1 MNNQPNLASRMGR
14 STRARAFNPTRISG
28 LTARQKLWLAWEK
41 AAGRMMESMSESVL
55 EAGMCKILVKKYKG
69 EDILCADGTR
79 IVKGDRVGELHLN
92 NRMVLELT
100 ADVGANRAAIQT
112 ARLVR
117 SSLKEINEA
126 LETRTDL
133 SRVKALVGVTLL
145 HRGLTHG
152 LGFEIRSLPSKRFE
166 RVTALYLKLL
176 LGCMHPD
183 GLRRIEQN
191 KDKLTPQLLILSRD
205 ALSHKFSF
213 IKSSLFSREV
223 PKDCSL

>member
-1 MNNQPNLASRMGR
+1 MNNQPNLASGIGR
-14 STRARAFNPTRISG
+14 STKVFKPTTKSG
-28 LTARQKLWLAWEK
+28 LTIRQRVWLAWEK
-41 AAGRMMESMSESVL
+41 AVGLMMDNLSESVL
-55 EAGMCKILVKKYKG
+55 EAGMCKILVKKHKG
-69 EDILCADGTR
+69 KDIVCADGTR

-100 ADVGANRAAIQT
+100 LDVGANRAAIQT

-117 SSLKEINEA
+117 SSLKEINDA
-126 LETRTDL
+126 LETRTDM

-166 RVTALYLKLL
+166 SVSALYLKLL
-176 LGCMHPD
+176 LRCMHPD
-183 GLRRIEQN
+183 GLRRIEQSRE
-191 KDKLTPQLLILSRD
+191 KLIPQMLIISRD
-205 ALSHKFSF
+205 ALSRKFSF
-213 IKSSLFSREV
+213 IKSSESSREV